1 MVTSTRA
8 ERVSVAF
15 VRLTDTLVADY
26 DVVDLLHTLVE
37 ESVGLLDV
45 AAAGLLLADPSGE
58 LQVVASTSE
67 QSQLVEVLQLQ
78 AGSGPCV
85 ECYLTGRA
93 VAVDDIAGLTKWLK
107 FRDAAL
113 AQGFRSLHAVPMRV
127 HGRTIG
133 AMGLFGAGSGALSTE
148 DAAIG
153 QALADVAT
161 ISLMQER
168 TIKEAALV
176 NEQLQLAL
184 NTRVLIEQA
193 KGVIAQTAGVDMDA
207 AFNLLRSH
215 ARANSQSL
223 HATAGRIVD
232 RSLTLQGPPL

>member
-15 VRLTDTLVADY
+15 VKLTDTLVADY
-26 DVVDLLHTLVE
+26 DVLDLLHTLVE
-37 ESVGLLDV
+37 QSVELLDV

-67 QSQLVEVLQLQ
+67 ESRLVEVLQLQ
-78 AGSGPCV
+78 AGAGPCV
-85 ECYLTGRA
+85 ECYLTGRT
-93 VAVDDIAGLTKWLK
+93 VAVEDIEALTAWPG
-107 FRDAAL
+107 FRGAAL
-113 AQGFRSLHAVPMRV
+113 SQGFRSVHAVPMRV
-127 HGRTIG
+127 QGRTIG
-133 AMGLFGAGSGALSTE
+133 AMGLFGATAGPLTAE

-168 TIKEAALV
+168 TIREAALV
-176 NEQLQLAL
+176 NEQLQRAL

-193 KGVIAQTAGVDMDA
+193 KGVIAHTAGVDMDE
-207 AFNLLRSH
+207 AFNRLRNH
-215 ARANSQSL
+215 ARSNSQSL
-223 HATAGRIVD
+223 QVTAASIVD
-232 RSLTLQGPPL
+232 RRLTL

>member
-1 MVTSTRA
+1 MAMSTRA

-15 VRLTDTLVADY
+15 VKLTDTLVADY
-26 DVVDLLHTLVE
+26 DVMDLLHTLVE

-67 QSQLVEVLQLQ
+67 ESQLVEILQLQ
-78 AGSGPCV
+78 AGAGPCV
-85 ECYLTGRA
+85 ECYLTGKS
-93 VAVDDIAGLTKWLK
+93 VAVDDIAALNQWPE
-107 FRDAAL
+107 FRIAAL
-113 AQGFRSLHAVPMRV
+113 SQGFRSVHAVPMRV

-133 AMGLFGAGSGALSTE
+133 AMGLFGATEGSLSNE
-148 DAAIG
+148 DSAIG

-168 TIKEAALV
+168 TIREAVLV
-176 NEQLQLAL
+176 NEQLQRAL

-193 KGVIAQTAGVDMDA
+193 KGVIAHTAGVDMDV
-207 AFNLLRSH
+207 AFNRLRTH
-215 ARANSQSL
+215 ARATSQSL
-223 HATAGRIVD
+223 HATAGRVVD
-232 RSLTLQGPPL
+232 RSLTL

>member
-1 MVTSTRA
+1 MAMSTRA

-15 VRLTDTLVADY
+15 VKLTDTLVADY

-37 ESVGLLDV
+37 ESVGLLDI

-58 LQVVASTSE
+58 LQVLASTSE
-67 QSQLVEVLQLQ
+67 QSQLVEVLQLR

-85 ECYLTGRA
+85 ECYLTGRTVE
-93 VAVDDIAGLTKWLK
+93 VADIRGLTVWPE
-107 FRDAAL
+107 FREAAL
-113 AQGFRSLHAVPMRV
+113 SQGFLSVHAVPMRV
-127 HGRTIG
+127 HSRTIG
-133 AMGLFGAGSGALSTE
+133 AMGLFGARAGSLTAE

-168 TIKEAALV
+168 TIREAALV
-176 NEQLQLAL
+176 NEQLQGAL

-193 KGVIAQTAGVDMDA
+193 KGVIAHTAGVDMDQ
-207 AFNLLRSH
+207 AFNLLRNH

-223 HATAGRIVD
+223 HVTAGRIVD
-232 RSLTLQGPPL
+232 RSLTL

>member
-26 DVVDLLHTLVE
+26 DVVDLLHTLVKK
-37 ESVGLLDV
+37 SMGLLDV

-85 ECYLTGRA
+85 ECYLTGKA
-93 VAVDDIAGLTKWLK
+93 VAVDDIAGLTKWLD

-133 AMGLFGAGSGALSTE
+133 AMGLFGAGSGALTTE

-168 TIKEAALV
+168 TIREAVLV

-193 KGVIAQTAGVDMDA
+193 KGVIAHTAGVDMDA
-207 AFNLLRSH
+207 AFNRLRNH

-223 HATAGRIVD
+223 HVTAGRVVD
-232 RSLTLQGPPL
+232 RSLTL

>member
-1 MVTSTRA
+1 MTTRA

-15 VRLTDTLVADY
+15 VKITDALVDDY

-45 AAAGLLLADPSGE
+45 AAAGLLLADPTGE

-67 QSQLVEVLQLQ
+67 ESQLVEILQLR
-78 AGSGPCV
+78 AGAGPCV
-85 ECYLTGRA
+85 ESYRIGKA
-93 VAVDDIAGLTKWLK
+93 VAVENI
-107 FRDAAL
+107 AAL
-113 AQGFRSLHAVPMRV
+113 TDWPEFRAAALSQGFLSVHAVPLRI

-133 AMGLFGAGSGALSTE
+133 AMGLFGAREGSLSAE

-153 QALADVAT
+153 QAFADVAT

-168 TIKEAALV
+168 TIREAALV
-176 NEQLQLAL
+176 NEQLQRAL

-193 KGVIAQTAGVDMDA
+193 KGVIAQTAGVDMEE
-207 AFNLLRSH
+207 AFSRLRNH

-223 HATAGRIVD
+223 HVTAGRIVD
-232 RSLTLQGPPL
+232 RSLTL

>member
-1 MVTSTRA
+1 MGISTRA

-15 VRLTDTLVADY
+15 VKLTDTLVADY

-58 LQVVASTSE
+58 LQVLASTSE
-67 QSQLVEVLQLQ
+67 ESRLVEILQLE

-85 ECYLTGRA
+85 ECYLSGKA
-93 VAVDDIAGLTKWLK
+93 VEVDNI
-107 FRDAAL
+107 AAL
-113 AQGFRSLHAVPMRV
+113 TDWGEFREAALSQGFRSVHAVPMRV

-133 AMGLFGAGSGALSTE
+133 AMGLFGAREGALTAE

-168 TIKEAALV
+168 TIREAALV
-176 NEQLQLAL
+176 NEQLQRAL

-193 KGVIAQTAGVDMDA
+193 KGVIAHTAGVDMDE
-207 AFNLLRSH
+207 AFNRLRNH

-223 HATAGRIVD
+223 HMTAGRIVD
-232 RSLTLQGPPL
+232 RSLTL

>member
-1 MVTSTRA
+1 MGISTRA

-15 VRLTDTLVADY
+15 VKITDTLVADY

-45 AAAGLLLADPSGE
+45 AAAGLLLADSSGE

-67 QSQLVEVLQLQ
+67 ESRLVEILQLQ
-78 AGSGPCV
+78 AGAGPCV
-85 ECYLTGRA
+85 ECYLTGK
-93 VAVDDIAGLTKWLK
+93 AVDVESVARLTVWQD

-113 AQGFRSLHAVPMRV
+113 SQGFHSVHAVPMRV

-133 AMGLFGAGSGALSTE
+133 AMGLFGAEEGALTAE

-168 TIKEAALV
+168 TIREAALV
-176 NEQLQLAL
+176 NEQLQRAL

-193 KGVIAQTAGVDMDA
+193 KGVIAHTAGVDMDE
-207 AFNLLRSH
+207 AFNRLRSH
-215 ARANSQSL
+215 ARAHSQSL

-232 RSLTLQGPPL
+232 RSLTL

>member
-8 ERVSVAF
+8 ERASAAF
-15 VRLTDTLVADY
+15 VKLTDTLVADY

-37 ESVGLLDV
+37 ESVSLLDV

-78 AGSGPCV
+78 AGAGPCV
-85 ECYLTGRA
+85 ECYLTGAA
-93 VAVDDIAGLTKWLK
+93 VAVDDIAGLTKWLG
-107 FRDAAL
+107 FRQAAL
-113 AQGFRSLHAVPMRV
+113 SQGFRSVHAVPMRV

-133 AMGLFGAGSGALSTE
+133 AMGLFGAQAGFLTKE
-148 DAAIG
+148 DTAIG

-168 TIKEAALV
+168 TIKEAVLV

-193 KGVIAQTAGVDMDA
+193 KGVIAHTAGVDMDA

-232 RSLTLQGPPL
+232 RSLTLQGRPL

>member
-1 MVTSTRA
+1 MGISTRA

-15 VRLTDTLVADY
+15 VKITDTLVADY
-26 DVVDLLHTLVE
+26 DVVDLLHALVE

-67 QSQLVEVLQLQ
+67 ESRLVEILQLQ
-78 AGSGPCV
+78 AGAGPCV
-85 ECYLTGRA
+85 ECYLSGKS
-93 VAVDDIAGLTKWLK
+93 VEVENI
-107 FRDAAL
+107 AAL
-113 AQGFRSLHAVPMRV
+113 TEWGEFREAALSQGFRSVHAVPMRV

-133 AMGLFGAGSGALSTE
+133 AMGLFGAQEGALTEE

-161 ISLMQER
+161 ISIMQER
-168 TIKEAALV
+168 TIREAALV
-176 NEQLQLAL
+176 NEQLQRAL

-193 KGVIAQTAGVDMDA
+193 KGVIAHTAGVDMDE
-207 AFNLLRSH
+207 AFNRLRSH

-223 HATAGRIVD
+223 HVTAGRIVD
-232 RSLTLQGPPL
+232 RSLTL

>member
-1 MVTSTRA
+1 MGFSTRA

-15 VRLTDTLVADY
+15 VKITDTLVADY

-67 QSQLVEVLQLQ
+67 ESRLVEILQLR
-78 AGSGPCV
+78 AGAGPCV
-85 ECYLTGRA
+85 ECYLSGKAVEVASIANLTG
-93 VAVDDIAGLTKWLK
+93 WQE
-107 FRDAAL
+107 FREAAL
-113 AQGFRSLHAVPMRV
+113 SQGFRAVHAVPMRV
-127 HGRTIG
+127 HGRIIG
-133 AMGLFGAGSGALSTE
+133 AMGLFGDQEGALTAE

-168 TIKEAALV
+168 TIREAVLV
-176 NEQLQLAL
+176 NEQLQRAL

-193 KGVIAQTAGVDMDA
+193 KGVIAHTAGVDMDE
-207 AFNLLRSH
+207 AFNRLRSH

-223 HATAGRIVD
+223 HVTAGRIVD
-232 RSLTLQGPPL
+232 RSLTL

>member
-1 MVTSTRA
+1 MVTNTRA

-15 VRLTDTLVADY
+15 VKLTDTLVADY
-26 DVVDLLHTLVE
+26 DVLDLLHTLVE

-67 QSQLVEVLQLQ
+67 ESRLVEVLQLQ
-78 AGSGPCV
+78 AGAGPCV
-85 ECYLTGRA
+85 ECYLTGKA
-93 VAVDDIAGLTKWLK
+93 MEVADIAALTIWPG
-107 FRDAAL
+107 FREAAL
-113 AQGFRSLHAVPMRV
+113 SQGFRSVYAVPMRV
-127 HGRTIG
+127 QGRTIG
-133 AMGLFGAGSGALSTE
+133 AMGLFGATTGPMTTE
-148 DAAIG
+148 DSAIG

-168 TIKEAALV
+168 TIREAALV
-176 NEQLQLAL
+176 NEQLQRAL

-193 KGVIAQTAGVDMDA
+193 KGVIAHTAGVDMDE
-207 AFNLLRSH
+207 AFNRLRSH

-223 HATAGRIVD
+223 QVTAGKIVD
-232 RSLTLQGPPL
+232 RSLTL

>member
-1 MVTSTRA
+1 MSTRA

-15 VRLTDTLVADY
+15 VKLTDTLVADY

-37 ESVGLLDV
+37 ESVGLLDI

-58 LQVVASTSE
+58 LQVLASTSE
-67 QSQLVEVLQLQ
+67 QSQLVEVLQLR

-85 ECYLTGRA
+85 ECYLTGRTVE
-93 VAVDDIAGLTKWLK
+93 VADIRGLTVWPE
-107 FRDAAL
+107 FREAAL
-113 AQGFRSLHAVPMRV
+113 SQGFLSVHAVPMRV
-127 HGRTIG
+127 HSRTIG
-133 AMGLFGAGSGALSTE
+133 AMGLFGARAGSLTAE

-168 TIKEAALV
+168 TIREAALV
-176 NEQLQLAL
+176 NEQLQGAL

-193 KGVIAQTAGVDMDA
+193 KGVIAHTAGVDMDQ
-207 AFNLLRSH
+207 AFSLLRNH

-223 HATAGRIVD
+223 HVTAGRIVD
-232 RSLTLQGPPL
+232 RSLTL